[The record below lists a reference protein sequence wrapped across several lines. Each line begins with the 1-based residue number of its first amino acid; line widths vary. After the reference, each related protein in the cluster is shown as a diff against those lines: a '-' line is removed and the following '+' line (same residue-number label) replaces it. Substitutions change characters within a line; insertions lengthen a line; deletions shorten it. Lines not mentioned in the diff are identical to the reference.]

1 FMGRPV
7 IGILNTW
14 SEMSPCHFHLRDRA
28 EAVKRGVIR
37 AGGFPVELPAMSLGE
52 VLVKPTTMFYR
63 NFLAMEAEELLR
75 QLPID

>member
-1 FMGRPV
+1 MRSHSHRQRTQQMGFRREEFMGRPV

-37 AGGFPVELPAMSLGE
+37 AGGFPVELPA
-52 VLVKPTTMFYR
+52 
-63 NFLAMEAEELLR
+63 
-75 QLPID
+75 